1 MGGQTPGGTVDD
13 SARIVTAPGAADG
26 IVIIGAGPAGL
37 TAAYQLAK
45 EGRTSSVLEASAIVG
60 GLSAT
65 IERNGWRFDIGGHRF
80 ITKVAAVRDIWHEV
94 LGPEDFLLRPRLSRI
109 FYKGKYL
116 DYPLRWPSALRA
128 LGLVEAI
135 RCLLSYMRVAIFRPR
150 RQASF
155 EDWVSARF
163 GRRLYGI
170 FFKTYTEKV
179 WGVPATEIQADWAAQ
194 RIKTLSLSKALLGAL
209 VPGYD
214 RGRID
219 TLTTEFHYPR
229 LGPGMLWERVRTLA
243 ESMGA
248 TVFTQTRVTRLRRHG
263 NRVIEVDVSSP
274 GTGVRALRA
283 DHVVSTMP
291 LPDLVLAM
299 DPEPPAEV
307 RDAARNLRHRDF
319 MTVALVVPTAAA
331 FPDNWI
337 YVHAPEVRVA
347 RIQNYGAWSPD
358 LIQGDRTCL
367 GLEYFVDEHDDLWTM
382 SDDDLVEMATAELDA
397 LGLLD
402 DRSLVES
409 GYVLRVKDAYP
420 VYDMDYSTN
429 VETLRRWLETEAVNV
444 HPVGRNGLHRYNN
457 QDHSMYTAMLAVEN
471 LVGGD
476 RNRDVWAV
484 NMEQD
489 HLEQNGNG
497 RGAPVFVTNG
507 HRDLQ
512 PS

>member
-1 MGGQTPGGTVDD
+1 
-13 SARIVTAPGAADG
+13 
-26 IVIIGAGPAGL
+26 
-37 TAAYQLAK
+37 
-45 EGRTSSVLEASAIVG
+45 
-60 GLSAT
+60 
-65 IERNGWRFDIGGHRF
+65 
-80 ITKVAAVRDIWHEV
+80 
-94 LGPEDFLLRPRLSRI
+94 
-109 FYKGKYL
+109 
-116 DYPLRWPSALRA
+116 
-128 LGLVEAI
+128 
-135 RCLLSYMRVAIFRPR
+135 
-150 RQASF
+150 
-155 EDWVSARF
+155 
-163 GRRLYGI
+163 
-170 FFKTYTEKV
+170 
-179 WGVPATEIQADWAAQ
+179 
-194 RIKTLSLSKALLGAL
+194 
-209 VPGYD
+209 
-214 RGRID
+214 
-219 TLTTEFHYPR
+219 
-229 LGPGMLWERVRTLA
+229 ERVRTLA

-337 YVHAPEVRVA
+337 YVHAPDVRVA

-497 RGAPVFVTNG
+497 RGAPVFVT
-507 HRDLQ
+507 
-512 PS
+512 